1 MLDRPKPTIA
11 AEQWSDVSKII
22 AALIEGE
29 DDTISK
35 MATIACELFHHF
47 DHFDWVGFYRVI
59 SPELLKI
66 GPYQGGHGCLVIPF
80 SKGVCGAAAR
90 TEKTQL
96 VPDVNAIAD
105 HIACSSTTQ
114 SEVVL
119 PVWQNG
125 NLIAVLDIDSDTLDA
140 FTVEDQK
147 ALEEILA
154 KSFG

>member
-1 MLDRPKPTIA
+1 MLDRPAPSIS

-29 DDTISK
+29 DDNIAK
-35 MATIACELFHHF
+35 MATIACELYQHF
-47 DHFDWVGFYRVI
+47 DHFDWVGFYRNVGNDT
-59 SPELLKI
+59 LKI

-90 TEKTQL
+90 SGQTQL

-105 HIACSSTTQ
+105 HIACAASTR
-114 SEVVL
+114 SEIVL

-125 NLIAVLDIDSDTLDA
+125 ELLAVLDIDSDTPDA
-140 FTVEDQK
+140 FTAQDQK
-147 ALEEILA
+147 ALEAILQNA
-154 KSFG
+154 F